1 MTNLRDPTQP
11 RANNGPIENYF
22 MQKKRDVR
30 QANCKVGQFG
40 HIKCGR
46 YVDFAS
52 NSIDVDIKKITFSIP
67 ARARQNKKRRRCENL
82 TEADLIDQKESYRKT
97 KARKALSFGSVFFGL
112 Q

>member
-11 RANNGPIENYF
+11 RANNGPFENYF

-52 NSIDVDIKKITFSIP
+52 NSIDVDIKKLLF
-67 ARARQNKKRRRCENL
+67 RFRLEL
-82 TEADLIDQKESYRKT
+82 GKT
-97 KARKALSFGSVFFGL
+97 KNVDVAKTSPK
-112 Q
+112 QI